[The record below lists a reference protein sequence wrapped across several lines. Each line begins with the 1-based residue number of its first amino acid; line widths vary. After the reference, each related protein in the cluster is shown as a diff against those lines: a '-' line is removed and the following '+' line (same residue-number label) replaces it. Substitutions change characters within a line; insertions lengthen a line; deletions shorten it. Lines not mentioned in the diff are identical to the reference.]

1 MRVRPKSLSSSRR
14 FLCPVVVHVRLKSLS
29 SSELSSTE
37 LAPSSI
43 PNERAT
49 PQSGAPNS
57 SQCEQ
62 QPVCQIRNGRR
73 DRTCVRC
80 ARSCTMHLQT
90 DIYIYIYIYKYRGI
104 SNRTRL
110 LASLRSLRSRRSAI
124 IDIYMSV
131 CTCIAQDRAHLTQVL
146 SRRPLCIWNAGCCS
160 EQQFEESPFR

>member
-29 SSELSSTE
+29 SSGLSSTE
-37 LAPSSI
+37 LEPSAI

-57 SQCEQ
+57 NQCSKCTTAD
-62 QPVCQIRNGRR
+62 VIGLAY
-73 DRTCVRC
+73 

-90 DIYIYIYIYKYRGI
+90 DIYNIYIYKYRGI

-124 IDIYMSV
+124 TQSSMLYHDIILYSQ
-131 CTCIAQDRAHLTQVL
+131 A
-146 SRRPLCIWNAGCCS
+146 CCLNS
-160 EQQFEESPFR
+160 LNHVPV